1 VNDRGGLKGT
11 ERMAGC
17 PQAAEMRRLV
27 ARRESDELTPA
38 EAPLLSK
45 HLLSCPSCSAE
56 SVRRDPTLLFASLSV
71 SASSSPASASADDLE
86 ARSLAAATLAA
97 IGRSERV
104 RLRSSPRR
112 PVLKAASVALL
123 AGALLVVLLGKDVAK
138 DRDVPAKKESA
149 PSPMVPAPLQLVRA
163 EAPASRALIEEIRNP
178 GARVYQFAAASPKEP
193 NVVFVANPGADL

>member
-1 VNDRGGLKGT
+1 
-11 ERMAGC
+11 MAGC

-38 EAPLLSK
+38 EAPLLSR
-45 HLLSCPSCSAE
+45 HLLSCPACSAE

-71 SASSSPASASADDLE
+71 SASSSPASPASASADDLE
-86 ARSLAAATLAA
+86 ARSLATATLAA
-97 IGRSERV
+97 IGRNERV

-123 AGALLVVLLGKDVAK
+123 AGALLAFLLGKDVAK
-138 DRDVPAKKESA
+138 DRDASAKKEPA
-149 PSPMVPAPLQLVRA
+149 PSPIVPALLQPIRA
-163 EAPASRALIEEIRNP
+163 EVSASRPLIEEIRNP